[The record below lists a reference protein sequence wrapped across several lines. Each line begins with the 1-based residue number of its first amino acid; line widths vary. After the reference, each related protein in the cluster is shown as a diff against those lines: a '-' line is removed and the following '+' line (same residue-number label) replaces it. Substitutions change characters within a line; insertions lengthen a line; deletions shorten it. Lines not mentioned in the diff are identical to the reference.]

1 MLEWNWNAAAVR
13 AAVRPADPSR
23 MNADGC
29 SRGKQNARH
38 EQYGSGVGNRPLNN
52 TGSRAPDL
60 LTERCGRG
68 RVCCD
73 LKRARE
79 AELRSGYVV
88 VLVGRSV
95 FVERNDI
102 LPLVQVTRNLDD
114 GPQAAISMA
123 YSAEH
128 RLVCR
133 CWHWTLRVRPYLVP
147 TRASAA
153 SQVRSCSI
161 VKGERRA
168 VGNWPFG
175 RASQVHAI

>member
-1 MLEWNWNAAAVR
+1 MLEWNWNATAVR
-13 AAVRPADPSR
+13 AAVRPADPST
-23 MNADGC
+23 MNPDGC
-29 SRGKQNARH
+29 SRGKQNARR

-52 TGSRAPDL
+52 TGPRAPDL

-73 LKRARE
+73 LKHARE
-79 AELRSGYVV
+79 AELRSGYTD
-88 VLVGRSV
+88 VLVGRAV

-102 LPLVQVTRNLDD
+102 LPLVQVARNLDD

-133 CWHWTLRVRPYLVP
+133 CWHWTCACAHTWSQRVLPQRPKCGHVP
-147 TRASAA
+147 LSKESGGLLGT
-153 SQVRSCSI
+153 
-161 VKGERRA
+161 GHY
-168 VGNWPFG
+168 G
-175 RASQVHAI
+175 RAWPP